1 MNKKAHKNQ
10 NLYIKERIGITGL
23 VMSVVLL
30 FIFLIMMLVPYYSN
44 RNMIDYTYDNVSKPL
59 VTQSMNYLYGH
70 ASEQDIQNARRGR
83 EKAFVVV
90 YDEDGEH
97 NAYGEIEESMQA
109 TFYEV
114 LNQFHLNE
122 KGTYDIGENG
132 IYQYTNKS
140 RYYLTLMNAD
150 YAENRL
156 DVEKRD
162 FNSILIP
169 IDIPNEARIIVGV
182 DISEKLDSIT
192 QMTMILG
199 YILAG
204 TFVIGIPLVYI
215 LSYLVIRPTKNA
227 IEHEKEFVANA
238 SHELKTPL
246 AIITADAQL
255 MKVKYPEE
263 EYLST
268 IISQCSKMNE
278 TILDMIQLSRLEKVE
293 QVLEKVNVSQ
303 LLSDVCMEHDAVAFE
318 AGIDFEYDI
327 QDDIYLDRVDRKNIL
342 RLFNLLLDNAM
353 KYCEKE
359 KKIKVRLSHDKG
371 QKIFVIYNSGNQVHD
386 EDREK
391 VFERFYQGKSG
402 TDVERRSS
410 GLGLA
415 IVKQICDMYNFQIR
429 LRSKFDEFM
438 EFTLVL

>member
-1 MNKKAHKNQ
+1 
-10 NLYIKERIGITGL
+10 
-23 VMSVVLL
+23 
-30 FIFLIMMLVPYYSN
+30 
-44 RNMIDYTYDNVSKPL
+44 MIDYTYDNVSKPL

-97 NAYGEIEESMQA
+97 NAYGEIEESMQT

-114 LNQFHLNE
+114 LDYFHLNE
-122 KGTYDIGENG
+122 KGTYDIGESG

-204 TFVIGIPLVYI
+204 TFVVGIPLVYI

-278 TILDMIQLSRLEKVE
+278 TILDMIQLSRLEKLE

-303 LLSDVCMEHDAVAFE
+303 VLSDICMEHDAVAFE

-327 QDDIYLDRVDRKNIL
+327 EDDIYLDRVDRKNIL

-359 KKIKVRLSHDKG
+359 KKIKVKLSHDKG
-371 QKIFVIYNSGNQVHD
+371 QKVFVIYNSGNQVHD

>member
-1 MNKKAHKNQ
+1 
-10 NLYIKERIGITGL
+10 
-23 VMSVVLL
+23 MSVVLL
-30 FIFLIMMLVPYYSN
+30 FISLIMMLVPYYSN

-70 ASEQDIQNARRGR
+70 ASEQDVQNARRGR
-83 EKAFVVV
+83 EKAFVIV

-97 NAYGEIEESMQA
+97 ETYGEMEKSMQT

-114 LNQFHLNE
+114 LNHFHLNE
-122 KGTYDIGENG
+122 KGTYDIGERG
-132 IYQYTNKS
+132 IYQYTHKS

-204 TFVIGIPLVYI
+204 TFVVGIPLVYI

-278 TILDMIQLSRLEKVE
+278 TILDMIQLSRLEKVQ
-293 QVLEKVNVSQ
+293 QVLEKVDVSQ
-303 LLSDVCMEHDAVAFE
+303 VLSDICMEHDAVAFE

-327 QDDIYLDRVDRKNIL
+327 QDDIYLDRVDRKNIS

-359 KKIKVRLSHDKG
+359 KKIKVKLSHDKG
-371 QKIFVIYNSGNQVHD
+371 QKLFVIYNTGNQVHD

>member
-97 NAYGEIEESMQA
+97 NAYGEIEESMQT

-114 LNQFHLNE
+114 LDYFHLNE
-122 KGTYDIGENG
+122 KGTYDIGEAG

-199 YILAG
+199 YILAA
-204 TFVIGIPLVYI
+204 TFVVGIPLVYV

-359 KKIKVRLSHDKG
+359 KKIKVKLSHDKG
-371 QKIFVIYNSGNQVHD
+371 QKVFVIYNSGNQVHD

>member
-1 MNKKAHKNQ
+1 
-10 NLYIKERIGITGL
+10 
-23 VMSVVLL
+23 MSVVLL

-97 NAYGEIEESMQA
+97 NAYGEIEESMQT

-114 LNQFHLNE
+114 LDYFHLNE
-122 KGTYDIGENG
+122 KGTYDIGEAG

-199 YILAG
+199 YILAA
-204 TFVIGIPLVYI
+204 TFVVGIPLVYV

-359 KKIKVRLSHDKG
+359 KKIKVKLSHDKG
-371 QKIFVIYNSGNQVHD
+371 QKVFVIYNSGNQVHD

>member
-97 NAYGEIEESMQA
+97 NAYGEIEESMQN

-114 LNQFHLNE
+114 LDYFHLNE
-122 KGTYDIGENG
+122 KGTYDIGESG

-204 TFVIGIPLVYI
+204 TFVVGIPLVYI

-327 QDDIYLDRVDRKNIL
+327 EDDIYLDRVDRKNIL

-359 KKIKVRLSHDKG
+359 KKIKVKLSHDKG

>member
-30 FIFLIMMLVPYYSN
+30 FIFLIMMLVPYFSN
-44 RNMIDYTYDNVSKPL
+44 RNTIDYTYENVSKPL

-97 NAYGEIEESMQA
+97 NAYGEIEESMQT

-114 LNQFHLNE
+114 LDYFHLNE
-122 KGTYDIGENG
+122 KGTYDIGESG

-204 TFVIGIPLVYI
+204 TFVVGIPLVYV

-278 TILDMIQLSRLEKVE
+278 TILDMIQLSRLEKLE

-327 QDDIYLDRVDRKNIL
+327 EDDIYLDRVDRKNIL

-359 KKIKVRLSHDKG
+359 KKIKVKLSHDKG
-371 QKIFVIYNSGNQVHD
+371 QKVFVIYNSGNQVHD

>member
-1 MNKKAHKNQ
+1 
-10 NLYIKERIGITGL
+10 
-23 VMSVVLL
+23 MSVVLL
-30 FIFLIMMLVPYYSN
+30 FIFLIMMLVPYFSN
-44 RNMIDYTYDNVSKPL
+44 RNTIDYTYENVSKPL

-97 NAYGEIEESMQA
+97 NAYGEIEESMQT

-114 LNQFHLNE
+114 LDYFHLNE
-122 KGTYDIGENG
+122 KGTYDIGESG

-204 TFVIGIPLVYI
+204 TFVVGIPLVYV

-278 TILDMIQLSRLEKVE
+278 TILDMIQLSRLEKLE

-327 QDDIYLDRVDRKNIL
+327 EDDIYLDRVDRKNIL

-359 KKIKVRLSHDKG
+359 KKIKVKLSHDKG
-371 QKIFVIYNSGNQVHD
+371 QKVFVIYNSGNQVHD